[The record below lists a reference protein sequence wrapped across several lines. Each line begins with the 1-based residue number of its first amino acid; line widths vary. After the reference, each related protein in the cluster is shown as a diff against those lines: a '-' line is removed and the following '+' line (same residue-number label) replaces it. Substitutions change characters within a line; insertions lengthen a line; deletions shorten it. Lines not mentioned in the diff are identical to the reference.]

1 MILQLIYASF
11 GLIVSTSRN
20 HHNLAQSALSGYQ
33 SLLRKRSILLAPTEI
48 LPTLRIVE
56 LDGLAIH
63 PLLPPLLRP
72 PPSSRPLAHRIFGA
86 NSRPL
91 FPPLLLRSQSPASPR
106 LPRPLS
112 APGHARSSLLP
123 SLHCPSLSE
132 YGFFPPP
139 LSVGPSLPRPSGAS
153 FPPSFFAFRCTC
165 SLPYPSFVPWDGR
178 PLPLSLGDPP
188 YVTFTKGSSFPDQL
202 PSSTRSILLVGQA

>member
-1 MILQLIYASF
+1 MSQLSPMPYLLQENI
-11 GLIVSTSRN
+11 
-20 HHNLAQSALSGYQ
+20 NLANIMLS
-33 SLLRKRSILLAPTEI
+33 
-48 LPTLRIVE
+48 
-56 LDGLAIH
+56 
-63 PLLPPLLRP
+63 
-72 PPSSRPLAHRIFGA
+72 
-86 NSRPL
+86 
-91 FPPLLLRSQSPASPR
+91 PPLLLHCAASPR

-188 YVTFTKGSSFPDQL
+188 YVTFAKGSRFPDQL
-202 PSSTRSILLVGQA
+202 PSSTRSISLVGRVVCPFVCMSVCVYVGH